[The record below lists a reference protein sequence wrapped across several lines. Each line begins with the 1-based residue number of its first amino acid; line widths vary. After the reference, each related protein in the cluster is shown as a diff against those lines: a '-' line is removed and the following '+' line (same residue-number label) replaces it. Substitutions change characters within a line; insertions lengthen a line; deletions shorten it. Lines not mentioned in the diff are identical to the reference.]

1 MARSAALDVA
11 VTLVEHPAAVRQ
23 ASCSP
28 LPGGM
33 GLLLQVATRA
43 PGALRS
49 AQAMTGRSPEALQA
63 AAGFYIEQILFHPQA
78 DYYRTLGASSGAPR
92 SELRRNMALLIKWL
106 HPDGRE
112 QRGLRSDLDRG
123 IFIHR
128 VTQAWEQLKTEE
140 GRAAYDRTLSEKV
153 TERKRW
159 RSRRRRLSDKAARA
173 EQRRRSSTVNRVKK
187 VASAASSW
195 FISRARTCCV
205 ACLRI
210 CGCVHEPAPFPPA
223 AAASRTCCRS
233 AFGCFPQSAAFRCH
247 CRRRPGL
254 SPGSC

>member
-28 LPGGM
+28 LAGGM
-33 GLLLQVATRA
+33 GLLLQVATRE
-43 PGALRS
+43 PDALLS
-49 AQAMTGRSPEALQA
+49 AQAMTGRSPGALQA

-78 DYYRTLGASSGAPR
+78 DYYRTLGASAGAPR

-112 QRGLRSDLDRG
+112 QRASRSDLDRG

-128 VTQAWEQLKTEE
+128 VTQAWEHLKTDER
-140 GRAAYDRTLSEKV
+140 RAAYDRTLNDKV

-159 RSRRRRLSDKAARA
+159 RRSHRRRVSHKAGRP
-173 EQRRRSSTVNRVKK
+173 ERRRSSYGKSGQKGRFRRLIMVHFAGESLLSRMFTYLRV
-187 VASAASSW
+187 
-195 FISRARTCCV
+195 
-205 ACLRI
+205 RI
-210 CGCVHEPAPFPPA
+210 
-223 AAASRTCCRS
+223 
-233 AFGCFPQSAAFRCH
+233 
-247 CRRRPGL
+247 
-254 SPGSC
+254 